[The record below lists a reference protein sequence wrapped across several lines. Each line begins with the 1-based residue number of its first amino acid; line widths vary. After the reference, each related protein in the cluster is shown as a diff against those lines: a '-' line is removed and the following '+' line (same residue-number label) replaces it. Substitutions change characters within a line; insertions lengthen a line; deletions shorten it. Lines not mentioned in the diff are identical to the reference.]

1 MKKLIIFILSL
12 LPVCLSIFPIVG
24 CDEITPPVFGENSSS
39 VKTDSSA
46 ANFHTVKFET
56 NGGTEIS
63 RKQTDILPESPKSY
77 KADFTFDG
85 WYFDREFTSKATFP
99 LEVNYDLT
107 LYAKWLNLTET
118 QHLESYSIKNWTD
131 YDSSVSWFI
140 SPSKLDLDALKQKGY
155 RYLSITVYYDV
166 RYEKDYE
173 KPLDIGYMGSPKY
186 KAALKIS
193 DGYAKTLEN
202 LETTTQWT
210 DRSFSFTHSIEYFLG
225 QRLHLYF
232 STANIQ
238 NIVHFKNI
246 RVQYTCS

>member
-1 MKKLIIFILSL
+1 MKKLMVLMLSL
-12 LPVCLSIFPIVG
+12 LTVCLYSFPLVG
-24 CDEITPPVFGENSSS
+24 CKEITAPVFGEDSSS
-39 VKTDSSA
+39 LKIDSSTPD
-46 ANFHTVKFET
+46 FYTVKFET
-56 NGGTEIS
+56 NGGTSIAN
-63 RKQTDILPESPKSY
+63 KQTDLLLETPKTY
-77 KADFTFDG
+77 KTDYTFDG
-85 WYFDREFTSKATFP
+85 WYFDRELTSKTMFP

-118 QHLESYSIKNWTD
+118 KNVGSYSIKNWTD

-140 SPSKLDLDALKQKGY
+140 SPSKLDLEALKQKGY

-166 RYEKDYE
+166 CYEKDYE

-186 KAALKIS
+186 KVALEIS
-193 DGYAKTLEN
+193 DGYAKNLEN

-210 DRSFSFTHSIEYFLG
+210 DRSFSFTHTIEYFLG

-238 NIVHFKNI
+238 NIVHLRNI
-246 RVQYTCS
+246 RVQYTCT